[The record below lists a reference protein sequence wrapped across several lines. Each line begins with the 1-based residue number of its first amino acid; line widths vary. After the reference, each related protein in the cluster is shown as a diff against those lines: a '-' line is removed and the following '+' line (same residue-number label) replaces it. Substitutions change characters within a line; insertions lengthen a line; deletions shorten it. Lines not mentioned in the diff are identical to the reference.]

1 MKTVFLNELT
11 APLKTPAV
19 ATIGFFD
26 GVHTG
31 HRHLISQVQ
40 AIAHAAG
47 CQSMVITFD
56 RHPREVLTARQ
67 TPFLLTSLEEK
78 LRLLA
83 STDVDMVVILPF
95 SRELAALSAHDFM
108 QQMLADR
115 LGVRKL
121 VIGYDNRF
129 GHNRTEGF
137 EDYVIY
143 GREMDMEVIRAEEMR
158 VSGTP
163 VSSSVIRSLLA
174 DGAVDK
180 AARLLGR
187 PYELSGQVVHGFEE
201 GRKIGFPTANLQ
213 LQEPLLLV
221 PKSGVYAVEV
231 REGLLGMLNIGTRPT
246 FEGHEQTIEVHV
258 FNFSGD
264 LYGSML
270 RVRFL
275 RRIRD
280 ERPFSSPEALRQQ
293 LEHDR
298 EQIINSLHP
307 SSSLP
312 SGR

>member
-1 MKTVFLNELT
+1 MKTVFLNELK
-11 APLKTPAV
+11 APLSCPAV

-26 GVHTG
+26 GVHMG
-31 HRHLISQVQ
+31 HRHLIRQVQ
-40 AIAHAAG
+40 AAAHAAG

-56 RHPREVLTARQ
+56 RHPREVLTASQ

-83 STDVDMVVILPF
+83 STEVDRVVILPF
-95 SRELAALSAHDFM
+95 SRELSTLSAHDFM

-137 EDYVIY
+137 DDYVAY
-143 GREMDMEVIRAEEMR
+143 GREMDIEVIRAEEMR
-158 VSGTP
+158 VDGTP
-163 VSSSVIRSLLA
+163 VSSSAIRSLLA

-180 AARLLGR
+180 ATRLLGR
-187 PYELSGQVVHGFEE
+187 PYELTGKVVHGFEE

-221 PKSGVYAVEV
+221 PKSGVYAVTV
-231 REGLLGMLNIGTRPT
+231 GEGQTGMLNIGTRPT
-246 FEGHEQTIEVHV
+246 FDGHQQTIEVHI
-258 FNFSGD
+258 FNFTGN
-264 LYGSML
+264 LYDRTL
-270 RVRFL
+270 RVSLL

-298 EQIINSLHP
+298 EEIQNYPFAQPAGMLS
-307 SSSLP
+307 
-312 SGR
+312 

>member
-11 APLKTPAV
+11 APLKTSAV

-40 AIAHAAG
+40 AAARAAG
-47 CQSMVITFD
+47 FQSMVITFD
-56 RHPREVLTARQ
+56 RHPREVLSAGNS
-67 TPFLLTSLEEK
+67 PFLLTTLDEK

-83 STDVDMVVILPF
+83 STGIDVVTVLPF
-95 SRELAALSAHDFM
+95 SHELAALSARDFM
-108 QQMLADR
+108 RQVLSDR

-137 EDYVIY
+137 DDYVIY
-143 GREMDMEVIRAEEMR
+143 GRKMDMEVIRAEEMR

-180 AARLLGR
+180 SARLLGR

-231 REGLLGMLNIGTRPT
+231 GEGQGQLGMLNIGTRPT

-264 LYGSML
+264 LYDRML

-298 EQIINSLHP
+298 EQIINSLSP
-307 SSSLP
+307 SSFL
-312 SGR
+312 